1 MPAKSFIHTHGVSW
15 QLRLRAAITDLGEEN
30 ERTTLRFRNLVGY
43 NFQRFLAWKEF
54 SNYNK

>member
-30 ERTTLRFRNLVGY
+30 ERTTLRFRNLV
-43 NFQRFLAWKEF
+43 E
-54 SNYNK
+54 